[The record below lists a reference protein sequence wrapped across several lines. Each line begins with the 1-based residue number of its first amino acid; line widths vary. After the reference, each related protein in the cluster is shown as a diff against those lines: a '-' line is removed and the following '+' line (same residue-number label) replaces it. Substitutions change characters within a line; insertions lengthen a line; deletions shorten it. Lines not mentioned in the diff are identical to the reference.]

1 MLGHAFETW
10 RALRVEL
17 KTSRTN
23 ERSQAAMR
31 RLGLVEEGTFRKW
44 MIQEDGTPRDVVWF
58 AATDDDW
65 PALRERL
72 LLLLAPRGSP

>member
-10 RALRVEL
+10 RVLRVEL

-44 MIQEDGTPRDVVWF
+44 MIPKDGTPRDVVWF